1 MDKLFYNGKIVTMDG
16 VSIVQAVGVDQ
27 DRIVFTGSDEEA
39 ANLNADERI
48 DLQGA
53 LMLPGFNEGHMH
65 TATYSFVNSNVTMFH
80 CRSVA
85 DCLDTL
91 RQYYQTHPDR
101 TWIYGRG
108 WNDQNFDGEKRYPT
122 RQELDEI
129 APDIPVMAVRACG
142 HAAVCNTVA
151 IQKIAAR
158 PEAAEMLADRIH
170 LDSGVVNEAAVKL
183 FYKVIDEP
191 SFEDVENMLEFGLKR
206 LSEEGITTCQSDDLL
221 GIPGAGWRK
230 VMQAYRNLD
239 KAGRMPVRIW
249 EQCLFLDYESFSEF
263 VAEGYRTKQ
272 GGGMFRIGPLKLLL
286 DGSLGAKT
294 AAITDPYP
302 GEPGNRG
309 LLLFTQEQMDALF
322 LKAQENDISVAVHCI
337 GDRAMETVL
346 NAVEY
351 AQAKC
356 PKSDIRH
363 GIVHAQ
369 ITTPAIL
376 ERMAK
381 DHVIGYIQ
389 PVFVGT
395 DMDVCEARIGHERAK
410 DTYAWKTM
418 QDLGIL
424 TVGGSDA
431 PVERFD
437 VLENIYF
444 AVTRQKLDGTPAG
457 GWLPEQ
463 KLSVYDAVKLFT
475 VNAAKSCFMENELG
489 QIREGFLADLV
500 VLSED
505 IFTIDP
511 DRIKD
516 VCVTR
521 TVSCGKTVFRKE
533 N

>member
-1 MDKLFYNGKIVTMDG
+1 MERLFYNGKIVTMDG
-16 VSIVQAVGVDQ
+16 GRVAEAVGIEKG
-27 DRIVFTGSDEEA
+27 RIVFVGSDEEA
-39 ANLNADERI
+39 SSQPAAERI

-65 TATYSFVNSNVTMFH
+65 TAIYAFANSNATMFH
-80 CRSVA
+80 CRTVE
-85 DCLDTL
+85 DCLQTL
-91 RQYYQTHPDR
+91 RAYYKEHPER

-108 WNDQNFDGEKRYPT
+108 WNDQSFEGEKRYPT
-122 RQELDEI
+122 RQELDKI
-129 APDIPVMAVRACG
+129 AADIPMMAVRACG
-142 HAAVCNTVA
+142 HAAVCNTAA
-151 IQKIAAR
+151 IQRIAAL
-158 PEAAEMLADRIH
+158 PEAVEMLADRIH

-191 SFEDVENMLEFGLKR
+191 SVEDVEDMLEFGLHK

-221 GIPGAGWRK
+221 SVPGAGWRK
-230 VMQAYRNLD
+230 VMQAYQNLD
-239 KAGRMPVRIW
+239 AQGRMPVRIW
-249 EQCLFLDYESFSEF
+249 EQSLFLDYEEFSHF
-263 VAEGYRTKQ
+263 VEEGYRTKQ
-272 GGGMFRIGPLKLLL
+272 GGSMYKVGPLKLLL

-294 AAITDPYP
+294 AAITEPYP
-302 GEPGNRG
+302 GEPDNRG

-337 GDRAMETVL
+337 GDRAMEVVL

-351 AQAKC
+351 AQEKC
-356 PKSDIRH
+356 PKEDIRH

-369 ITTPAIL
+369 ITTPQIL
-376 ERMAK
+376 QRMAK
-381 DHVIGYIQ
+381 DNVIAYIQ

-395 DMDVCEARIGHERAK
+395 DMDICEARIGHERAK

-437 VLENIYF
+437 VLENLYF

-475 VNAAKSCFMENELG
+475 VNAARSCFMEDELG
-489 QIREGFLADLV
+489 QIKEGYLADLV

-511 DRIKD
+511 NRIKD
-516 VCVTR
+516 VCVKQTISGGR
-521 TVSCGKTVFRKE
+521 TVYERK
-533 N
+533 

>member
-1 MDKLFYNGKIVTMDG
+1 MDKLFYNGKVVTMDG
-16 VSIVQAVGVDQ
+16 ERIVQAVGIDG
-27 DRIVFTGSDEEA
+27 DRIVFTGSNEEA
-39 ANLNADERI
+39 LAIQADERI

-65 TATYSFVNSNVTMFH
+65 TAIYAFANSNATLFH
-80 CRSVA
+80 CKTV
-85 DCLDTL
+85 DECLQTL
-91 RQYYQTHPDR
+91 RDYRKDHPDR

-108 WNDQNFDGEKRYPT
+108 WNDQNFEGEKRYPT
-122 RQELDEI
+122 RQELDDI
-129 APDIPVMAVRACG
+129 ASDIPMMAVRACG

-151 IQKIAAR
+151 IQKIAAL

-191 SFEDVENMLEFGLKR
+191 SVADVENMLEFGLHK

-221 GIPGAGWRK
+221 SVPGAGWRK

-239 KAGRMPVRIW
+239 AQDRMPVRIW
-249 EQCLFLDYESFSEF
+249 EQCLFLDYESFEEF

-272 GGGMFRIGPLKLLL
+272 GDGMYRVGPLKLLL

-302 GEPGNRG
+302 GEPENRG
-309 LLLFTQEQMDALF
+309 LLLFTQDQMNTFF

-337 GDRAMETVL
+337 GDRAMEVVL

-351 AQAKC
+351 AQEKC
-356 PKSDIRH
+356 PKADIRH

-369 ITTPAIL
+369 ITTPHIL
-376 ERMAK
+376 QRMAE
-381 DHVIGYIQ
+381 DNVIAYIQ

-395 DMDVCEARIGHERAK
+395 DMDICEDRIGHDRAK

-424 TVGGSDA
+424 TIGGSDA

-444 AVTRQKLDGTPAG
+444 AVTRQKLNGTPAG

-475 VNAAKSCFMENELG
+475 VNAAKTCFMEDELG
-489 QIREGFLADLV
+489 QIKEGYLADLV
-500 VLSED
+500 VLSDD
-505 IFTIDP
+505 IFSIDP
-511 DRIKD
+511 NTIKD
-516 VCVTR
+516 VSVTR
-521 TVSCGKTVFRKE
+521 TISRGRTVFQK
-533 N
+533 